1 MSAALQAPEASAKA
15 SGRVADRAR
24 LAGVVVALVLCGVAQ
39 WSIRGDAV
47 EAAVWADGVLV
58 GAAVAAALLLGRPR
72 PPTQQSAP
80 LLDRPRRDF
89 VGAVLALTGFA
100 LAAVGARTLADDW
113 YGSFTTAAPLAVLGV
128 AVWSA
133 GLAVRDRR
141 RRPHTR
147 RGVTRWEAVLLLVVV
162 AVGFFMR
169 FHRFD
174 YYPPPDGVC
183 AVEEPQAGQ
192 HTFLVMEHGD
202 RPWEFVGDRW
212 LPIPTFHTLGRS
224 LTTLRL
230 PFALVSALTVIA
242 VYLLLRSV
250 VSVPVALFATALSA
264 VCSWNLVYARLAH
277 NIFATNL
284 VVVAVLAMCARVHV
298 RGGLTWYPWIGF
310 LSGYTLYTYAGYR
323 GTGLLVGL
331 FLVLSFA
338 AGVRRWWSSEAG
350 PGRVRARGLV
360 GTQAVGLILA
370 VLGLAV
376 ALVPLGGRLQRNPT
390 YFFEAVER
398 STLVNP
404 TFRGETVESTLG
416 RVRARFTET
425 ALMFNHV
432 GDGSET
438 FNLPGEPM
446 LDPLIAVLFAVSA
459 AYCLFFWRHRWQGY
473 FAFAFLFLLLMGT
486 TFVQNFDVRRLQG
499 IIPFIFVLIALTAER
514 FKELTERSF
523 ATAARPMLIVVAVA
537 VAGSAFVVN
546 YDMFFRRM
554 VEDPRVRVAFQNR
567 YTVGLRYMRAM
578 PPGDFLFFVTDA
590 ANVFMPSDFQWLLR
604 EDVPAQVA
612 TDLWPLFSGQRREWG
627 AGELHVLVQD
637 PYDRPGIA
645 RLLGDR
651 FRGTRCEDVAHPDK
665 PPRVMLTACR
675 IPLPLRQR
683 PFPGGVR
690 ARYYLGNER
699 HPVVVR
705 DEPVISFAF
714 LPEIC
719 RFPAGRP
726 ERPCRAEW
734 EGDWVVPEEGAYR
747 VFAEVRHGSFSV
759 TIDGNPVPVDGPAG
773 VYQKATAQLPLSAGV
788 HRIRVEARFNAIEEN
803 GARLRV
809 ARVGSASEDLLMFRN
824 FVEAPAARSSLSR

>member
-1 MSAALQAPEASAKA
+1 MASHLQSLPDDAYLIAVSDVSYFFRMSDLSWIRGNRVPGEVSLDLWELFAGQKGAWAGRDLRILLQEPFARGALVSLLQRRFRGAQCEEVHPAHVPAYRYMSACRIPSPELATGFAGGAHARYFRGDEPAPFLERREPVISYAFVPEVCSFPVGLHKPPCRVEWEGVWRVPHTGEYALRAEARRGRLEVTVDGQAVSPKQKLTAGEHVIRAGAEFVPVRGEHDHTGARLQWRRHAEDPWQFVEFAEFGHDNRAVAVPDEGGRIMSAALQAPEASAKA

-398 STLVNP
+398 STLVKP
-404 TFRGETVESTLG
+404 TIRGETDERAPWGESG
-416 RVRARFTET
+416 
-425 ALMFNHV
+425 H
-432 GDGSET
+432 DS
-438 FNLPGEPM
+438 P
-446 LDPLIAVLFAVSA
+446 
-459 AYCLFFWRHRWQGY
+459 
-473 FAFAFLFLLLMGT
+473 
-486 TFVQNFDVRRLQG
+486 
-499 IIPFIFVLIALTAER
+499 
-514 FKELTERSF
+514 
-523 ATAARPMLIVVAVA
+523 
-537 VAGSAFVVN
+537 
-546 YDMFFRRM
+546 
-554 VEDPRVRVAFQNR
+554 
-567 YTVGLRYMRAM
+567 
-578 PPGDFLFFVTDA
+578 
-590 ANVFMPSDFQWLLR
+590 
-604 EDVPAQVA
+604 
-612 TDLWPLFSGQRREWG
+612 
-627 AGELHVLVQD
+627 
-637 PYDRPGIA
+637 
-645 RLLGDR
+645 
-651 FRGTRCEDVAHPDK
+651 
-665 PPRVMLTACR
+665 
-675 IPLPLRQR
+675 RQR
-683 PFPGGVR
+683 
-690 ARYYLGNER
+690 
-699 HPVVVR
+699 
-705 DEPVISFAF
+705 
-714 LPEIC
+714 
-719 RFPAGRP
+719 
-726 ERPCRAEW
+726 
-734 EGDWVVPEEGAYR
+734 
-747 VFAEVRHGSFSV
+747 
-759 TIDGNPVPVDGPAG
+759 
-773 VYQKATAQLPLSAGV
+773 
-788 HRIRVEARFNAIEEN
+788 
-803 GARLRV
+803 
-809 ARVGSASEDLLMFRN
+809 
-824 FVEAPAARSSLSR
+824 